1 MSTDFENF
9 YGTSMPI
16 PLAELEEV
24 LAQPRASESFS
35 GVVSLRQGDTVLFE
49 AAYGDAI
56 RSESIPNRVD
66 TRFQIAS
73 GCKIFTS
80 VAINQLFEQGRLAP
94 DTLLR
99 DCVGVP
105 LPHFAPDIT
114 VQQLLTH
121 TAGVPDYF
129 DEAVTDDYE
138 ALWRQVPMYTIRRP
152 ADFLPL
158 FQDKPM
164 QAPPGSTF
172 VYNNGGYVLLG
183 LIVEQITGTPFAE
196 YIAQQIFRPA
206 GMADSG
212 YFASNQLPPHTAY
225 SYIENGDG
233 TWRNNIYAVPIV
245 GGPDGGAYTTAA
257 DMARFWQSLQA
268 YTLLNAETTARL
280 LWPYAETGS
289 PPPYDHYGRGVW
301 IEAGVAGIR
310 KYFVEGSDPGVA
322 FRSAIY
328 PAQGLTL
335 TILANTG
342 RTLWPLFREIE
353 ALVAPLDGRGAP
365 AGANTPARD
374 RLPPVAA
381 PHVARLPNPLTEQEL
396 RDFLARYSPWS
407 LVETPDEHAVDGVRR
422 ELHRAYEFPSYQAAF
437 HFMNEVSARA
447 VERLSHHPRWQNTWT
462 QVEVW
467 LTTYNLGCRPSI
479 KDLKLAES
487 CEQVWREIRRSH
499 VW

>member
-1 MSTDFENF
+1 
-9 YGTSMPI
+9 MPL
-16 PLAELEEV
+16 PLAEIEDALTR
-24 LAQPRASESFS
+24 QRTSEPFS
-35 GVVSLRQGDTVLFE
+35 GVVSLRRGDTILYE
-49 AAYGDAI
+49 RACGDAL
-56 RSESIPNRVD
+56 RAESIPNRVD

-80 VAINQLFEQGRLAP
+80 VAINQLFDQGRLTP

-99 DCVGVP
+99 DCAGVE

-114 VQQLLTH
+114 VHQLLTH
-121 TAGVPDYF
+121 TSGIPDYF
-129 DEAVTDDYE
+129 DEAVMDDYE
-138 ALWRQVPMYTIRRP
+138 ELWRQLPMYTIRQP

-183 LIVEQITGTPFAE
+183 LIVEHMTGTPFAK
-196 YIAQQIFRPA
+196 YIADHIFRPA
-206 GMADSG
+206 GMTDSG
-212 YFASNQLPPHTAY
+212 YFANNQLPPRTAH
-225 SYIENGDG
+225 SYIENADG
-233 TWRNNIYAVPIV
+233 TWRSNIYAVPIV

-257 DMARFWQSLQA
+257 DMGRFWQALLA
-268 YTLLNAETTARL
+268 HTLLNAETTDRL

-289 PPPYDHYGRGVW
+289 PSPYDHYGRGMW
-301 IEAGVAGIR
+301 IEAGADGIR

-322 FRSAIY
+322 FRSAVY
-328 PAQGLTL
+328 PAHGLTL

-342 RTLWPLFREIE
+342 HTLWPVFREIE
-353 ALVAPLDGRGAP
+353 ALVAPLDGLSAQ

-374 RLPPVAA
+374 LLPQVVAPYA
-381 PHVARLPNPLTEQEL
+381 GGLPHPLTQQEL
-396 RDFLARYSPWS
+396 SDFLAKNSQWS
-407 LVETPDEHAVDGVRR
+407 LVEMPDEYAVDGVRR

-437 HFMNEVSARA
+437 HFMQEVSERA
-447 VERLSHHPRWQNTWT
+447 IERQSHHPRWQNTWT

-479 KDLKLAES
+479 KDLKLAEA

-499 VW
+499 GW